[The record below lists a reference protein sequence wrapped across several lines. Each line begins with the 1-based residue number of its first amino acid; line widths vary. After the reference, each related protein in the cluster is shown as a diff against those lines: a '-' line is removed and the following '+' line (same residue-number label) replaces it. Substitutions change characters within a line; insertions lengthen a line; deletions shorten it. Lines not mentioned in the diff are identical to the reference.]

1 MIENDQKLR
10 VTNIFEEII
19 ISLMTILSQ
28 ILESNYIFNLKFRY
42 LHYLSWKTCLTWTTI
57 NLILWQERGAI
68 EMEECDCFLALYMI
82 DYDNSA
88 VFFNVLPV
96 CVVPDFYVFFK
107 RFRVQE
113 TKIISDFWIIFVDT
127 TTFLSQN
134 IALYLIRKTCALKK
148 LKISSLLNTKIASAC
163 RAKKKSSAYLFLW
176 IKNVHSNT
184 LLNQFFFHLPY
195 QLSSTIHLRI
205 LHSKS

>member
-1 MIENDQKLR
+1 
-10 VTNIFEEII
+10 
-19 ISLMTILSQ
+19 
-28 ILESNYIFNLKFRY
+28 
-42 LHYLSWKTCLTWTTI
+42 
-57 NLILWQERGAI
+57 
-68 EMEECDCFLALYMI
+68 MEECDCFLALYMI

-134 IALYLIRKTCALKK
+134 IALYLIRIYKK
-148 LKISSLLNTKIASAC
+148 LNLSSLETQKIASAC
-163 RAKKKSSAYLFLW
+163 RAKKNQVRIFFSELKMF
-176 IKNVHSNT
+176 IQT
-184 LLNQFFFHLPY
+184 LCLINFFFTCLITDMG
-195 QLSSTIHLRI
+195 QI
-205 LHSKS
+205 LFFWI